1 MLKFILLSAFFIFS
15 AIGVSAQGLLFCNVQ
30 VKAYDL
36 ENVHGKNP
44 VPLEGVKIEVKNW
57 QGNIVKP
64 SKDKVNFYDL
74 LYGEYVITAAL
85 AGYKTSVKRFD
96 PVCDGKLSPPAAVSE
111 YVFMQKGDP
120 QKEFSLDLILRGT
133 TAAAEAPLKSSAAS
147 YRPPVVNDQ
156 AVNLVQPAA
165 PVTDDGRPV
174 SLGGEVKVRVL
185 IDEFGYVVSARI
197 ESGDNLLRSSAAKAA
212 LESRFEP
219 AVIKGMPVKN
229 MGIIIYNFPG
239 K

>member
-1 MLKFILLSAFFIFS
+1 MLKFILLSALFTFS

-30 VKAYDL
+30 IKAYDV
-36 ENVHGKNP
+36 ENVHGKNSI
-44 VPLEGVKIEVKNW
+44 PLEGVKIEVKNW
-57 QGNIVKP
+57 QGEVVRP

-74 LYGEYVITAAL
+74 LYGGYFITATL
-85 AGYKTSVKRFD
+85 DGYKTSMKRFD

-120 QKEFSLDLILRGT
+120 QKEFSLDSLLRGT
-133 TAAAEAPLKSSAAS
+133 TAAAEAPLQSSAAS
-147 YRPPVVNDQ
+147 YRPPIINDQ
-156 AVNLVQPAA
+156 AVKLVQPAA

-174 SLGGEVKVRVL
+174 DLGGEVKVRVL

-212 LESRFEP
+212 LESRFKP
-219 AVIKGMPVKN
+219 AVIKGMPIKN
-229 MGIIIYNFPG
+229 MGIIIYNFAV